1 MKAYWNDK
9 ASKYFTACCHDDE
22 KCSEKFFEKTIMW
35 WLRECNDGIMMVVT
49 EIASTSWV
57 TDKALLRCQRF
68 TSWLPLFSNYTLS
81 TFFTFTFPFPHLF
94 CICLHQKYMFSAYDK
109 YTKCL
114 LGIFRFYR
122 TQILNIFKRKRI
134 TFTFYEN
141 PFVRCYSFAVNL
153 FVCLFF
159 QGGV

>member
-9 ASKYFTACCHDDE
+9 ASKYFTARCHDDE

-35 WLRECNDGIMMVVT
+35 WLRECNDGIMIVVT

-94 CICLHQKYMFSAYDK
+94 CICLHQKYIFIAAYMINNAQ
-109 YTKCL
+109 Y
-114 LGIFRFYR
+114 IQ
-122 TQILNIFKRKRI
+122 TQKDHIHFLWK
-134 TFTFYEN
+134 
-141 PFVRCYSFAVNL
+141 PFCKTLQLMNSFAVNL

-159 QGGV
+159 QRGV

>member
-1 MKAYWNDK
+1 MKAWYWNDK

-35 WLRECNDGIMMVVT
+35 WLRECNDGIMIVVT

-68 TSWLPLFSNYTLS
+68 TSWMPLFSNYTLS

-94 CICLHQKYMFSAYDK
+94 CICLHQKYMFSAYMINLQNVQD
-109 YTKCL
+109 TN
-114 LGIFRFYR
+114 
-122 TQILNIFKRKRI
+122 TQYIQTQKDHIHSLWK
-134 TFTFYEN
+134 
-141 PFVRCYSFAVNL
+141 PFCKTLQLMNSFAVNL